1 MAAQTS
7 PRRIFLAD
15 ADAFYVAVARMVDP
29 DGAGKAPL
37 LIVGGS
43 RESRGVVCSASYET
57 RKFGVRSAMP
67 ISRALRL
74 CPDAMCVP
82 VPRKACSVKSGEIRG
97 VLEKFAPVVE
107 GASIDEWY
115 LDMGGTEGVYHNETL
130 AVTAH
135 RIRDAVKRETDLS
148 VSIGG
153 GTNKLIAKMA
163 VERAKPKP
171 GSGADGVHVV
181 EPGNEGE
188 FLKTFSLAEIPLVGP
203 KFQERLAAL
212 GMVEVTDVLQ
222 YNVPTLQSWL
232 GKREAEWL
240 WERVHGVSDSEVDP
254 GGEAKSISRDETFAQ
269 DLTEDREIERELVA
283 LVTRAAFDMRS
294 DGMSARTITVRIRD
308 MDFRTRS
315 ARRTLV
321 EPVVSD
327 RVVLRVARE
336 LLGKLRSSR
345 RVPARLIGVAL
356 SSLAQDPEA
365 DQLALFSQ
373 NKNPDADT
381 LRDRILSKAVDR
393 VREKFG
399 PRSVLPASLT
409 SDGE

>member
-1 MAAQTS
+1 MVIPVP

-15 ADAFYVAVARMVDP
+15 ADAFYVAVARMIDP

-37 LIVGGS
+37 LIVGGT
-43 RESRGVVCSASYET
+43 RETRGVVCSASYET

-67 ISRALRL
+67 ISQALRL

-82 VPRKACSVKSGEIRG
+82 VPRKACSAKSSEIRV
-97 VLEKFAPVVE
+97 VLERFAPVVE

-115 LDMGGTEGVYHNETL
+115 LDLGGTEGVYHNESL

-135 RIRDAVKRETDLS
+135 RIRDAVKLETELS

-153 GTNKLIAKMA
+153 GTNKLVAKMA

-171 GSGADGVHVV
+171 GSGADGVHIV
-181 EPGNEGE
+181 EPGHEGE
-188 FLKTFSLAEIPLVGP
+188 FLKTFTLAEIPLVGP
-203 KFQERLAAL
+203 KFQQRLAAL
-212 GMVEVTDVLQ
+212 GMTNVTDVLQ

-240 WERVHGVSDSEVDP
+240 WDRVNGVSDSDVDS
-254 GGEAKSISRDETFAQ
+254 GGEAKSISRDETFPA
-269 DLTEDREIERELVA
+269 DLTEDRDIERELVA
-283 LVTRAAFDMRS
+283 LVTRAVFDMRS
-294 DGMSARTITVRIRD
+294 DGVSARTITVKIRD
-308 MDFRTRS
+308 MDFRNRS
-315 ARRTLV
+315 ARRTLA
-321 EPVVSD
+321 EPVISD

-336 LLGKLRSSR
+336 LLTKLRNAR

-373 NKNPDADT
+373 KANPDADT
-381 LRDRILSKAVDR
+381 ARDRVLSKAVDR

-409 SDGE
+409 SDGD

>member
-1 MAAQTS
+1 MQIQTS

-15 ADAFYVAVARMVDP
+15 ADAFYVAVARMIDP

-82 VPRKACSVKSGEIRG
+82 VPRKACSVKSGEIRS

-115 LDMGGTEGVYHNETL
+115 LDMGGTEGVYHNESL
-130 AVTAH
+130 SVTAH
-135 RIRDAVKRETDLS
+135 RIRDAVKSETDLS

-153 GTNKLIAKMA
+153 GTNKLVAKMA

-171 GSGADGVHVV
+171 GSGADGVHIV
-181 EPGNEGE
+181 EPGHEGE
-188 FLKTFSLAEIPLVGP
+188 FLKTFTLAEIPLVGP

-212 GMVEVTDVLQ
+212 GMVKVTDVLQ

-240 WERVHGVSDSEVDP
+240 WDRVHGVSESEVDP
-254 GGEAKSISRDETFAQ
+254 GGEAKSISRDETFAE
-269 DLTEDREIERELVA
+269 DLMEDRDIDRELVA

-294 DGMSARTITVRIRD
+294 DGLSARTITVRIRD

-315 ARRTLV
+315 ARRTLI

-336 LLGKLRSSR
+336 LLAKLRSSR

-356 SSLAQDPEA
+356 SSLAHDPEA

-373 NKNPDADT
+373 NRNPDADT
-381 LRDRILSKAVDR
+381 QRDRILAKAVDR
-393 VREKFG
+393 VRERFG